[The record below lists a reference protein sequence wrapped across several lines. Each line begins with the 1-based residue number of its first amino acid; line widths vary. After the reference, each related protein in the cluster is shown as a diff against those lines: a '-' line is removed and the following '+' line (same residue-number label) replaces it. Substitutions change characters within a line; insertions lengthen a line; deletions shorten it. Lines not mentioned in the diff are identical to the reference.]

1 MGNYQLTSKNRGLD
15 VIGNQ
20 PKLGSPY
27 TTASYITSFCQRFEQ
42 IHWDLFSALVL
53 VGKLVPWREEI
64 AAKQSYK
71 SANARVRSSRRN
83 LGPPTSRAAS
93 GGGNISP
100 WWGKPTLIKRPN
112 WTKLLP
118 TNLHGRLA
126 MHWCSRTNETSGGKD
141 DN

>member
-53 VGKLVPWREEI
+53 VGKWVPWREEI

-71 SANARVRSSRRN
+71 SANVRVRSSRRN
-83 LGPPTSRAAS
+83 LGLPTSRAAS
-93 GGGNISP
+93 GEEHLPLVEKTYNDKTSKLDQVITDQS
-100 WWGKPTLIKRPN
+100 TRP
-112 WTKLLP
+112 P
-118 TNLHGRLA
+118 R